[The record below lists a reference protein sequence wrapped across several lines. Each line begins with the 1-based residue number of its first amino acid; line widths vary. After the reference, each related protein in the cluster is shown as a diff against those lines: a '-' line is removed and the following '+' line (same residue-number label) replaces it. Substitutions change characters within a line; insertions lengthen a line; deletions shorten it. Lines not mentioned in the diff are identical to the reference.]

1 MSAADRPSGKGR
13 STRSR
18 WLRRLIALGVVVF
31 LVANVAVN
39 PWCAKIR
46 SLALM
51 SGYDWVYER
60 DSVPHDTGIRADMP
74 LDGTE
79 LYPLMVTF
87 NDDAGMSQWLGE
99 DVRFTVDFTFADFEP
114 WRGYSGIYDPEN
126 PLYGAYVG
134 SYYVQGLGR
143 ELTDDEVT
151 KIAEF
156 DQRRLALPALGL
168 GYSDNEFTVLT
179 SESAPVEFSG
189 HDWTN
194 YQASIVTNCP
204 AHSPDGFQI
213 SHLQFGG
220 PPASSEQYPLCQ
232 MSAQIDV
239 GYFPDQDLTIGLY
252 VLSTSADTTSTLRGL
267 TSLRTQIV
275 RR

>member
-1 MSAADRPSGKGR
+1 MKKRR
-13 STRSR
+13 HR
-18 WLRRLIALGVVVF
+18 WLIALGVVV
-31 LVANVAVN
+31 LLLANLAVN
-39 PWCAKIR
+39 PWCARGR
-46 SLALM
+46 SLILM
-51 SGYDWVYER
+51 AGYDQVYER
-60 DSVPHDTGIRADMP
+60 QSLPHDAGMHAEMP
-74 LDGTE
+74 LDGTG
-79 LYPLMVTF
+79 LYPLLITF
-87 NDDAGMSQWLGE
+87 NDDPGMSGWLGE
-99 DVRFTVDFTFADFEP
+99 DVRFTVDFTFADFEL

-168 GYSDNEFTVLT
+168 GYSDNEFTVLS
-179 SESAPVEFSG
+179 SESAPVEFS
-189 HDWTN
+189 DRQWMN

-213 SHLQFGG
+213 SHLQFGR
-220 PPASSEQYPLCQ
+220 PPASPEQYPLCQ

-267 TSLRTQIV
+267 TSLRTQII